1 MLALNNSFAES
12 KHYYIN
18 KINTL
23 TGSIPMTK
31 NAWQIVPLS
40 IEKLQPELTF
50 QINDFAVIFHHK
62 KVIFSFI
69 SLQVCL
75 CCQNVARANSRSLI
89 FNRKLTVRTR
99 ERTENRGMRY
109 IRPTKIGHK
118 RIKKTFRKVI
128 YLRQERIA
136 RSIWMRHTNPKRF
149 SFQIT

>member
-23 TGSIPMTK
+23 TSSIPMTK

-62 KVIFSFI
+62 KSYFPLFPFKSAFAVKMWLGLIVDPSF
-69 SLQVCL
+69 
-75 CCQNVARANSRSLI
+75 LI
-89 FNRKLTVRTR
+89 GSWQFEQGN
-99 ERTENRGMRY
+99 E
-109 IRPTKIGHK
+109 PKIGGWDISVLQK
-118 RIKKTFRKVI
+118 
-128 YLRQERIA
+128 
-136 RSIWMRHTNPKRF
+136 
-149 SFQIT
+149 